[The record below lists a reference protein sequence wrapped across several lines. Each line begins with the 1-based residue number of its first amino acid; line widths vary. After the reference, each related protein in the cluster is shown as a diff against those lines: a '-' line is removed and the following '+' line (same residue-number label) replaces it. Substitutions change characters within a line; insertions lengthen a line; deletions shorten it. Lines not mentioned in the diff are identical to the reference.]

1 MAAQISYSNI
11 LKSACSLDL
20 SESNFYLAFTAAD
33 KLMVKAIDKK
43 GIYELGFSTC
53 MKKLL

>member
-20 SESNFYLAFTAAD
+20 SESNFYLAFNAAD
-33 KLMVKAIDKK
+33 KLMATATDKK
-43 GIYELGFSTC
+43 EIY
-53 MKKLL
+53 